1 MGKQVEVVAVL
12 VAQPGKEASVEAVLT
27 ELAAASREEEGC
39 IEYGFYRDRADATR
53 VLAFEI
59 WASSI
64 LKPNISRQG
73 SVSSRACWLPNR
85 SLHSARRL
93 FRDLHGWPICVF
105 LFGLRDPCK
114 GNPRQG

>member
-59 WASSI
+59 WASSEA
-64 LKPNISRQG
+64 LQFHFETEHFKAG
-73 SVSSRACWLPNR
+73 SSKLE
-85 SLHSARRL
+85 SLLAAE
-93 FRDLHGWPICVF
+93 PVITQCE
-105 LFGLRDPCK
+105 K
-114 GNPRQG
+114 II